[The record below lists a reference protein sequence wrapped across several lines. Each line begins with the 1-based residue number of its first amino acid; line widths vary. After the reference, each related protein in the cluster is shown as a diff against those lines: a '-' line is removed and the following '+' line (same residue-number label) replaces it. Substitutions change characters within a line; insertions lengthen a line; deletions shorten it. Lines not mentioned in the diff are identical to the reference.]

1 MKAFITL
8 TLSALL
14 LAGATTQA
22 AVRTLNNATP
32 SPGQFT
38 TFAAAQ
44 TASANGDTILVQ
56 GSATNYGSFSLSKKL
71 TLIGTGHNP
80 QKQAPLKSF
89 LDYVYLYTGSNGSS
103 IIGLEVYQISDEND
117 NLDSVTVTNC
127 KITYRILM
135 DNSQS
140 GDGWLIDGNVFT
152 NTTDN
157 FRGGCSSGSFT
168 AQNNVFN
175 GYITSFDCSPGSKY
189 RYFYNNLF
197 IGNNA
202 SALQSVSNFYMYNNI
217 FYRSSPCPGGYGVS
231 ATFERNLSYQ
241 CGSNAFCNGTNLTNT
256 DPLFVNFP
264 SAGATFSYSYDF
276 NLQSGSPAKNYGND
290 GKDLGV
296 YGGTGDY
303 NQNGIPR
310 NPYISEFS
318 ISNPTISSGGTLNV
332 NFKSKI
338 R

>member
-1 MKAFITL
+1 MKTFISL
-8 TLSALL
+8 TLFTLIFACSS
-14 LAGATTQA
+14 TRA
-22 AVRTLNNATP
+22 AVRTLNNANP
-32 SPGQFT
+32 SPGQYS

-56 GSATNYGSFSLSKKL
+56 GSATNYGTFSLNKKL

-89 LDYVYLYTGSNGSS
+89 LDYIYLYTGSNGSS
-103 IIGLEVYQISDEND
+103 LIGFEVYQISDENND
-117 NLDSVTVTNC
+117 IDSVTVANC
-127 KITYRILM
+127 KITYRVLL
-135 DNSQS
+135 DNSAS

-152 NTTDN
+152 YTTEN
-157 FRGGCSSGSFT
+157 MRGGCSIGSFT
-168 AQNNVFN
+168 ARNNVFN
-175 GYITSFDCSPGSKY
+175 GYIIAFDCAPGSNY
-189 RYFYNNLF
+189 RYFYNNVF

-202 SALQSVSNFYMYNNI
+202 AAMQSVANFYMYNNV
-217 FYRSSPCPGGYGVS
+217 FYRSSPCINGYGIS
-231 ATFERNLSYQ
+231 ATFERNISYQ
-241 CGSNAFCNGTNLTNT
+241 CADNSFCNGTNLTNT
-256 DPLFVNFP
+256 NPQFVNFP
-264 SAGATFSYSYDF
+264 NAGAGFDYAYDF
-276 NLQSGSPAKNYGND
+276 HIQSGSPAQGYGND